1 VTSAALF
8 WYLVPM
14 NSFIE
19 KVRLRW
25 KASALCVGL
34 DSNLSQLPQHLGQQ
48 PSALFEFNKAIIDA
62 THDLVCAYKPQIAY
76 YAAVG
81 AEEQLKKT
89 ITYIHQKYPQ
99 IPVILDAKRGDIGDT
114 AEMYA
119 REAFEVYKADAVTV
133 NPYMG
138 GDTLQPFLKYKD
150 KGIIILCKTSN
161 AGSAELQNLKV
172 GSQTLYQVVAQKAA
186 GEWNT
191 HKNTL
196 LVVGGT
202 HASELKE
209 IRKVVG
215 EEIIFLVPG
224 VGAQGGSA
232 KDVIQNGANSQGQGL
247 IINSSRAIIYASSG
261 QDFAEAAR
269 QAALKTIES
278 FRF

>member
-1 VTSAALF
+1 
-8 WYLVPM
+8 M

-19 KVRLRW
+19 KVRVGW
-25 KASALCVGL
+25 KTSALCVGL
-34 DSNLSQLPQHLGQQ
+34 DSDLNKLPPHLGQQ
-48 PSALFEFNKAIIDA
+48 PSALFDFNTAIIDA

-76 YAAVG
+76 YAAIG

-89 ITYIHQKYPQ
+89 INYIHQKYPQ

-161 AGSAELQNLKV
+161 SGSAELQNLKV
-172 GSQTLYQVVAQKAA
+172 GGQPLYQVVAQKAA
-186 GEWNT
+186 GEWNA

-215 EEIIFLVPG
+215 EEMIFLVPG

-278 FRF
+278 FKF